1 MQKRHL
7 RALQGPEMVEEVDK
21 YIHLNLIRFVL
32 ALISHSDVIHA
43 LAKSA
48 KEYITTP
55 SYVYKHLK
63 SQKVYTANLTRSSKL
78 KREWFKL

>member
-1 MQKRHL
+1 
-7 RALQGPEMVEEVDK
+7 MVEEVDK

-48 KEYITTP
+48 KEYISTP

-63 SQKVYTANLTRSSKL
+63 SQKVYTANLIIQPL
-78 KREWFKL
+78 NFAYKRLLNKPYKNEVTLT